1 MAKQDVELQFK
12 LIDGVSKGLASIQQ
26 GVNGLG
32 ASLVKINAAAELTGK
47 AFGAISSVAGAFGD
61 AITGAASVEDA
72 LTRVNTITRA
82 TVEEQ
87 KALQDAVR
95 GAVEGT
101 RFSAEEA
108 AGALVLLA
116 EDGFSAKEAVDQLG
130 SVLQFAQANAQSAA
144 TAAGALGA
152 VLDTFG
158 EKPQLIGALADKLT
172 AVAVGA
178 GVSTKALQEGL
189 AGVGNAAD
197 QAGLSLDETIGYL
210 GLLASRGIEGGAA
223 VNRFNLIIRD
233 LADPASKAGK
243 EIQALGLDA
252 SDFAGVLNKL
262 GTDSVSAEKVLSA
275 LGKKPREALRILL
288 QEGGGDLG
296 KFRKILDESAGA
308 TKAASDALNN
318 TFAGALERIQNQ
330 LAQTRNDLLTPILA
344 PLADEIQ
351 ALSARLLAFS
361 KSEDFKLIVAKFSE
375 FATDAVKYI
384 GDVVAAFDF
393 ESAIAS
399 TVQFASDVETN
410 LAAVRSAFEF
420 TISSAANFGDG
431 VSAAFNAS
439 VSAVSLS
446 LANLTGALAS
456 FSDEA
461 DGLSLSLAKIGRD
474 ASIATGDALGRIAER
489 AARSA
494 KALADAEKEATKFG
508 KAVTETV
515 APLNA
520 FGKSLED
527 RLANATSLPPAF
539 DATRNSVMRLTEEQK
554 RLTAVQEESQ
564 RAMSAASVA
573 SYEAQLRRL
582 VVAQN
587 ELIQSG
593 VTSGAEFSNYSKK
606 IAETEAKIA
615 ALEASTK
622 GATQATEQQIQVVKR
637 LKQELQN
644 LGDQQDDVDKGNK
657 KLAKSNSQVSDSFG
671 NIDRQS
677 SSAAV
682 SMGNLTEAF
691 VRQALEA
698 AGTSKSMRDYLR
710 TLNDFFAQGADE
722 EEQLL
727 NAIELRRRQNAELT
741 EEDRIRQKII
751 NQYGESSS
759 LVEVLVQE
767 ELKLAEARRRGN
779 DEAERGIEIEQRRR
793 GQAGGLGAAGSAADT
808 APGASAGRGNVTS
821 ATRADSPINIT
832 INQNG
837 ATPETIRDLAPLI
850 ERELGRL
857 GALRR

>member
-243 EIQALGLDA
+243 EIKALGLDA
-252 SDFAGVLNKL
+252 SDFAGILNRL
-262 GTDSVSAEKVLSA
+262 GNDSVAAEKVLSA
-275 LGKKPREALRILL
+275 LGKKPREALRVLL

-296 KFRKILDESAGA
+296 RFKQILEESAGA
-308 TKAASDALNN
+308 SKAASDALNEN
-318 TFAGALERIQNQ
+318 FAGALERVQNQ
-330 LAQTRNDLLTPILA
+330 LALARNDFLTPLLA
-344 PLADEIQ
+344 PLAAEIE
-351 ALSARLLAFS
+351 SFRDKVDRLTESRQFDRLRDQLTEFVGAGVRAFG
-361 KSEDFKLIVAKFSE
+361 DLIEKA
-375 FATDAVKYI
+375 
-384 GDVVAAFDF
+384 DF
-393 ESAIAS
+393 E
-399 TVQFASDVETN
+399 V
-410 LAAVRSAFEF
+410 
-420 TISSAANFGDG
+420 
-431 VSAAFNAS
+431 
-439 VSAVSLS
+439 
-446 LANLTGALAS
+446 
-456 FSDEA
+456 
-461 DGLSLSLAKIGRD
+461 
-474 ASIATGDALGRIAER
+474 IAER
-489 AARSA
+489 VSSFAASA
-494 KALADAEKEATKFG
+494 SEAFSALVVVVKATAAAIVGIANSVEYVSRVFTDFEEVVAVASFGTSKLRLGAVDAVTAFRMLGAGAEKGGKSTKEFGAEAYKAAEAAWALAPAVADVGAAADNVVREVGAIPEPTKT
-508 KAVTETV
+508 A
-515 APLNA
+515 A
-520 FGKSLED
+520 D
-527 RLANATSLPPAF
+527 AF
-539 DATRNSVMRLTEEQK
+539 DKVNVSAQDAAIGLERLRLSTLVAAQSLLFQAGESSSATFSA
-554 RLTAVQEESQ
+554 LTAE
-564 RAMSAASVA
+564 
-573 SYEAQLRRL
+573 
-582 VVAQN
+582 
-587 ELIQSG
+587 IG
-593 VTSGAEFSNYSKK
+593 K
-606 IAETEAKIA
+606 TEAKIA

-644 LGDQQDDVDKGNK
+644 LGDQQDNVDQGNK

-677 SSAAV
+677 SEAAV

-698 AGTSKSMRDYLR
+698 AGASTSVRDYIR
-710 TLNDFFAQGADE
+710 TLNSYFDRGKDE
-722 EEQLL
+722 ERALL
-727 NAIELRRRQNAELT
+727 NAIDLRRRQNAELT
-741 EEDRIRQKII
+741 EEDRIRQRII
-751 NQYGESSS
+751 NQYGESST

-793 GQAGGLGAAGSAADT
+793 GQAGGLGTTGTAADT
-808 APGASAGRGNVTS
+808 APGASAGRGSVAGAARND
-821 ATRADSPINIT
+821 APINIT

-857 GALRR
+857 GSLRR